1 MFGITASGRHR
12 LPLRQCPG
20 PGAGAECGLLT
31 LAGAGA
37 GAGLGATTAID
48 HTNIPRVAAP
58 CSLGWDTRTDTP
70 QEGVEIKSIH
80 A

>member
-1 MFGITASGRHR
+1 MLGITASGRHR
-12 LPLRQCPG
+12 LPLRQC

-48 HTNIPRVAAP
+48 HTNIPRVVELRAP
-58 CSLGWDTRTDTP
+58 WAGTLAP
-70 QEGVEIKSIH
+70 IH
-80 A
+80 RKRGGGD